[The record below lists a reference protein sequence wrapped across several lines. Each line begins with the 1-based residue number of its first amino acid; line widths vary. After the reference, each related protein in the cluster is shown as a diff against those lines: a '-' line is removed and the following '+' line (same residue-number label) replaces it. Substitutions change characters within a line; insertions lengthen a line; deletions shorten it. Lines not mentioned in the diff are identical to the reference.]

1 MTAQK
6 HERPLSVAEKH
17 DLAIAKVERFSRELP
32 NLSPGAEALRRNM
45 LRSAQAELALSKKAL
60 DHERKNPPPD
70 ENDLALSRLLRMPAP
85 PLHR

>member
-17 DLAIAKVERFSRELP
+17 DLAVAKVERFSRELP

-45 LRSAQAELALSKKAL
+45 LRMAKAELEGRKKAL
-60 DHERKNPPPD
+60 EHERANRAPSDD
-70 ENDLALSRLLRMPAP
+70 ELAMCRLLNMPAP
-85 PLHR
+85 PTHW